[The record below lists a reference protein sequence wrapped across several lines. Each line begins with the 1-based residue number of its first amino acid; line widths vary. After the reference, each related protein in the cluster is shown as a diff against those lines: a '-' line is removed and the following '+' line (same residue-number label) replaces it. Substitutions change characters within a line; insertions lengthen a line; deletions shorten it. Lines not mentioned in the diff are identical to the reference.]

1 MPTSALQHCGDDE
14 EHHLRRL
21 ATYRKYHRS
30 HVNEQRAKG
39 RERSSVRDTAS
50 FRDQIAH
57 RAQRAAVRKNVPAGK
72 EIKTC
77 PKARQYFSD
86 PELLME
92 EEDEAEDDEW

>member
-1 MPTSALQHCGDDE
+1 
-14 EHHLRRL
+14 
-21 ATYRKYHRS
+21 
-30 HVNEQRAKG
+30 
-39 RERSSVRDTAS
+39 
-50 FRDQIAH
+50 
-57 RAQRAAVRKNVPAGK
+57 VPAGK